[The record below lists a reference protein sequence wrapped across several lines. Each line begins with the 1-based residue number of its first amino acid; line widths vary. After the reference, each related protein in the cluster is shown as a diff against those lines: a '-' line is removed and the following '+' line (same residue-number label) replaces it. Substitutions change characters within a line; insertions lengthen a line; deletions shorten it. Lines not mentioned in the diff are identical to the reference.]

1 MLRRKGL
8 PPKSNLRF
16 PPRLGW
22 ATAEYVLDC
31 HMYVECYRGLW
42 KFYAVEYC
50 LHGIFRFHER
60 RRENEKDND
69 S

>member
-1 MLRRKGL
+1 MKGFAAEIQIW
-8 PPKSNLRF
+8 F
-16 PPRLGW
+16 PENLGW
-22 ATAEYVLDC
+22 SLAEYVLDC

-42 KFYAVEYC
+42 NYFAVEYC
-50 LHGIFRFHER
+50 LHGNFAFYER